1 MAQSTQA
8 QMLNE
13 FYEIGSYVGTGTIR
27 FGMVPAQTHEIL
39 NPDFMVRFW
48 RFAGPRAFP
57 MIRCAAAVASFCC
70 LASLSAAADPSAP
83 GAVVVGD
90 SHGASIA
97 QVSGLKGLARNSVHI
112 RGPKAVQ
119 QINSVP
125 PQSTALVVLGSND
138 AEFSIKGLDPYI
150 NAILDAASRRSIR
163 LVWIGPPCTSK
174 AWNSR
179 VRELDAMLAA
189 RFVDT
194 AVTYVSVLDP
204 KICAG
209 GYYDGDGVHFTMKG
223 YGYMWEKARTAAGF
237 ETPAEQKAPGAPSG
251 LAAAAA
257 DEAGTASQPHKL
269 HRRHVR
275 HVTRLAIPAMGD
287 GLAVRRSGAL

>member
-1 MAQSTQA
+1 
-8 QMLNE
+8 MLNE
-13 FYEIGSYVGTGTIR
+13 LYEIESYVGTGALCCGVT
-27 FGMVPAQTHEIL
+27 AAHESL
-39 NPDFMVRFW
+39 GPDFMVRLLGFVAV
-48 RFAGPRAFP
+48 RIRDAGPRAFP

-70 LASLSAAADPSAP
+70 LTSLPATADQSVP

-150 NAILDAASRRSIR
+150 DAIVDAAARRSIR

-179 VRELDAMLAA
+179 VRELDAMLDA
-189 RFVDT
+189 RFTGT
-194 AVTYVSVLDP
+194 AVTYVSVLDT

-223 YGYMWEKARTAAGF
+223 YGYMWEKAQAAAGF
-237 ETPAEQKAPGAPSG
+237 ETPAEFKVPGAPSG
-251 LAAAAA
+251 SAVAAA
-257 DEAGTASQPHKL
+257 DEAGSASQPHKL
-269 HRRHVR
+269 HRRHAR
-275 HVTRLAIPAMGD
+275 HVARLAIPVTGD

>member
-1 MAQSTQA
+1 MP
-8 QMLNE
+8 NE
-13 FYEIGSYVGTGTIR
+13 LYEIESYVGTGAFR
-27 FGMVPAQTHEIL
+27 FGMTPAETHETFD
-39 NPDFMVRFW
+39 PDFMVRFL
-48 RFAGPRAFP
+48 RFAATRIRDVGRRTFP
-57 MIRCAAAVASFCC
+57 MIRLAGAVASLCC
-70 LASLSAAADPSAP
+70 FASLPAAADQSAP

-97 QVSGLKGLARNSVHI
+97 LVSGLKGLARNSVHI

-125 PQSTALVVLGSND
+125 PQSSALVVLGSND
-138 AEFSIKGLDPYI
+138 AEFSIKGLDPHI
-150 NAILDAASRRSIR
+150 EAIVDAAARRSIR

-189 RFVDT
+189 RFADT

-223 YGYMWEKARTAAGF
+223 YGYMWEKAQAAAGF
-237 ETPAEQKAPGAPSG
+237 ETPAEQKAPRAPAGSAT
-251 LAAAAA
+251 AAAE
-257 DEAGTASQPHKL
+257 EAGSASQSHKL
-269 HRRHVR
+269 HRRHAR
-275 HVTRLAIPAMGD
+275 HVARLAIPVMGD
-287 GLAVRRSGAL
+287 GFAVRSSGAL